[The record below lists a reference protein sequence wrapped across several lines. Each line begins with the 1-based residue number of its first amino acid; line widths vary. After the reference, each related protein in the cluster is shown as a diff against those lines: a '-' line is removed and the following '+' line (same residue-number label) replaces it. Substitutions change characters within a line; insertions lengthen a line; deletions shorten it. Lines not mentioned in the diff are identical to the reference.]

1 MLRFENDELLIRLAS
16 ESDKEQVWEF
26 RQEFLDEGVG
36 VQGASALNK
45 MESYE
50 KWLEVIKQYSNA
62 DTVPSHLVPSTQFVT
77 VRKSDNKI
85 VGMINV
91 RHYLNDF
98 LLLRGGHIG
107 DCVRL
112 CERNKGYA
120 TSQISLAL
128 DYCKTLGIDRVLITC
143 SEENIAS
150 RRTIEKNGGVLENVV
165 EHDGVKNLRFWID
178 NK

>member
-1 MLRFENDELLIRLAS
+1 
-16 ESDKEQVWEF
+16 
-26 RQEFLDEGVG
+26 
-36 VQGASALNK
+36 
-45 MESYE
+45 
-50 KWLEVIKQYSNA
+50 
-62 DTVPSHLVPSTQFVT
+62 
-77 VRKSDNKI
+77 
-85 VGMINV
+85 MINV